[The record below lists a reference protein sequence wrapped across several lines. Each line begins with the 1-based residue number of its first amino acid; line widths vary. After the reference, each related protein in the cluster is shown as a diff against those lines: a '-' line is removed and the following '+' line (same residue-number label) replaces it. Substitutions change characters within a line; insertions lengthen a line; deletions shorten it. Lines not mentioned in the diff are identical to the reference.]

1 MIRGAPLDGDV
12 LGERDSSDMGLLRG
26 DPTPP
31 CPLVKSGYPP
41 FARRQPSRAMMR
53 AAARTCGPPDLSC
66 RPPMP
71 SLRIVPLF
79 LAVLASYQSTCRSS
93 AGAGQTPGSGA
104 ET

>member
-41 FARRQPSRAMMR
+41 LREEAPVTRDDARSRSHMWP
-53 AAARTCGPPDLSC
+53 T
-66 RPPMP
+66 
-71 SLRIVPLF
+71 
-79 LAVLASYQSTCRSS
+79 
-93 AGAGQTPGSGA
+93 
-104 ET
+104 